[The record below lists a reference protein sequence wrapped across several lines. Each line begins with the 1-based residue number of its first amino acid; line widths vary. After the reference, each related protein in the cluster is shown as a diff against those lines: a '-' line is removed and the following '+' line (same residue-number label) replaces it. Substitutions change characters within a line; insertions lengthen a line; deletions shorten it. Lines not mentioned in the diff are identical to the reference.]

1 VPASKDDVSD
11 PEELADLIEEE
22 TEVDWPKARE
32 MLPTIP
38 TGTLLGLMGRLGLY
52 VNRRFALEVARRS
65 DAVFWLR
72 RFLQDGKNWTDRE
85 QTSAWAPIHAAFILP
100 QIKGTEALRLLL
112 DLVRFRGEELGDFVT
127 EDVTSLLYAFG
138 PEGYDAILE
147 FSSDETLE
155 PFGRAAAI
163 DALAARAVKDPA
175 FRTRTVAH
183 LRRLLSETKDPVFCT
198 MLADALLG
206 LDRTALPE
214 VLAAHREGRLD
225 SELNPVEEIEALA
238 AGEFQD
244 LEKAELERDTSD
256 PMEHFTRQSIL
267 QLREAERSWED
278 GDGEDEGGE
287 DEDGDD
293 EGPAAGERQ
302 RAAKGPSKNAPCPC
316 GSGKKYKRCCMP
328 GKER

>member
-1 VPASKDDVSD
+1 MPFAKDDVSD

-22 TEVDWPKARE
+22 TDVDWPKARGVLAE
-32 MLPTIP
+32 APTE
-38 TGTLLGLMGRLGLY
+38 TLLGILGRLGLY

-72 RFLQDGKNWTDRE
+72 RFLQDGKNWTDGE

-100 QIKGTEALRLLL
+100 QIKGPEALRLLL

-127 EDVTSLLYAFG
+127 EDVTSLLYAIG

-267 QLREAERSWED
+267 QLREAERSWE
-278 GDGEDEGGE
+278 E
-287 DEDGDD
+287 DD
-293 EGPAAGERQ
+293 EEPVVRERQ
-302 RAAKGPSKNAPCPC
+302 GAAKGPSKNAPCPC

-328 GKER
+328 EKER